1 MEKPDGEILRFQS
14 IEEPTWEPEPDTDLF
29 FSNYELQ
36 VVGFMTVANRLCVVI
51 NLYNK
56 NTGQLVWKYAMDAE
70 TKLILW
76 SFKYGRNGGIV
87 FANEVLEVDYNP
99 PDISHLNLDDFPVF
113 NVTTYHFPLNQ
124 ADFLARV
131 PWITLDDLPLPE
143 GYRIVGF
150 SEAFPSQ

>member
-1 MEKPDGEILRFQS
+1 MEQPDGDILRFQS

-70 TKLILW
+70 TKLIL
-76 SFKYGRNGGIV
+76 
-87 FANEVLEVDYNP
+87 
-99 PDISHLNLDDFPVF
+99 
-113 NVTTYHFPLNQ
+113 
-124 ADFLARV
+124 
-131 PWITLDDLPLPE
+131 
-143 GYRIVGF
+143 
-150 SEAFPSQ
+150 